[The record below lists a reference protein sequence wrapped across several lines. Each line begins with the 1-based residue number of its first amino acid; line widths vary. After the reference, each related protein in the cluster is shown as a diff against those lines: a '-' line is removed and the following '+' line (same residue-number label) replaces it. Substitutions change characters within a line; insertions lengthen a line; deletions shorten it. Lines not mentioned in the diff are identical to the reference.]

1 MEKIVNTL
9 ANGNKLIDEVA
20 YDLLARE
27 VIALIKTK
35 ANSSHTH
42 SADQVTETDTRKFV
56 TTQEKADWN
65 AKITQQQLDQAIQT
79 LASGLAFKGVYETL
93 DALNTG
99 ITQPQEGY
107 MVIVTK
113 EPTYSG
119 KNTILIYEGEPTNA
133 WQTVGELFVPG
144 LATTTQDGL
153 MSKTDKAKLDGL
165 ENYNLPVA
173 NTTRLGG
180 VKQGSNITIAEDG
193 TISTHAPYSH
203 PDNHPATMITQD
215 TTHRFTTDTEKTKW
229 NQAATDA
236 TAAKNTAES
245 ALQKATTNEENISA
259 LGGRVTEIETTLTNT
274 MTEEEAQAI
283 ITKYKGA

>member
-1 MEKIVNTL
+1 MEKTVSIL
-9 ANGNKLIDEVA
+9 ANGTKLIDEVA
-20 YDLLARE
+20 YDLLAKE

-35 ANSSHTH
+35 ADSSHTH
-42 SADQVTETDTRKFV
+42 SADQVTETDNKKFV
-56 TTQEKADWN
+56 TAQEKADWN

-79 LASGLAFKGVYETL
+79 LVSGLAFKGVYETL
-93 DALNTG
+93 EDLNTG
-99 ITQPQEGY
+99 ITEPQEGY
-107 MVIVTK
+107 MVIITQ
-113 EPTYSG
+113 EPSYQG

-173 NTTRLGG
+173 NTTTLGG
-180 VKQGSNITIAEDG
+180 VKAKEGGLVTIAGDG
-193 TISTHAPYSH
+193 TVDINSTKTEAWDKAVTDS
-203 PDNHPATMITQD
+203 ASALTQAQ
-215 TTHRFTTDTEKTKW
+215 EA
-229 NQAATDA
+229 NS
-236 TAAKNTAES
+236 TANTAKNTAES
-245 ALQKATTNEENISA
+245 ALSKATTNEGNITT
-259 LGGRVTEIETTLTNT
+259 LGGRVTEVETALTNT

>member
-1 MEKIVNTL
+1 MEKIINTL
-9 ANGNKLIDEVA
+9 ATGNKLIDEVA

-35 ANSSHTH
+35 ANTSHTH
-42 SADQVTETDTRKFV
+42 SADQVTETDQKKFV
-56 TTQEKADWN
+56 TAQEKADWN

-93 DALNTG
+93 EALNAG

-113 EPTYSG
+113 EPSYQG
-119 KNTILIYEGEPTNA
+119 KNTILIYEGEPANK

-144 LATTTQDGL
+144 LVTQSQDGL
-153 MSKTDKAKLDGL
+153 MSKEDKKKLDGL
-165 ENYNLPVA
+165 KNYTLPVA
-173 NTTRLGG
+173 NAETLGG
-180 VKQGSNITIAEDG
+180 VKAKEGGVITIGADG
-193 TISTHAPYSH
+193 VVDINST
-203 PDNHPATMITQD
+203 
-215 TTHRFTTDTEKTKW
+215 KV
-229 NQAATDA
+229 AAWDKAGQDA
-236 TAAKNTAES
+236 TSALEQAETASQTATTAKNTADS
-245 ALQKATTNEENISA
+245 ALEKATTNEGSIST
-259 LGGRVTEIETTLTNT
+259 LGGRVTEVETALTNT